1 MKKVIFL
8 MIFTTVFR
16 SVLFASDIPFFKSLF
31 MGDEEYVRQE
41 LLKCNDV
48 ESVELERRNM
58 YRDDDIYSI
67 HVYLLNHRYIQF
79 SGQLYHFVSDMTILQ
94 INDLHPVEQCFIVRN
109 YDFGN
114 EFFRVENN
122 ALGTKLLKKIAL
134 QLKVNNVFDIINHLD
149 EVYSFISE
157 LPELP
162 DGESFHIKS
171 FDYKYKEPL
180 ENQIP
185 EELKN
190 DIPFSILEKKY
201 EGTYEYGYKFYKTS
215 VDRAINELHYSNLKH
230 GYEN

>member
-1 MKKVIFL
+1 MKKAIFL
-8 MIFTTVFR
+8 MIFTTVF
-16 SVLFASDIPFFKSLF
+16 SSALVASDIPFFKSLF

-41 LLKCNDV
+41 LLKCKDV

-215 VDRAINELHYSNLKH
+215 VARAINELNYSNLKH